1 MEAIAMKQYRN
12 RLHQHGVTL
21 MELLI
26 VVSIVGILAAIAY
39 PSYRQYAIRVKR
51 TDATRELLS
60 MAQRLERCFSR
71 TNDYT
76 RVDDVPTA
84 CVTLPFTN
92 AEGTY
97 RFENLATMTANTYSL
112 QAVPLAGQADDTKC
126 GSFTLNQLGQQGV
139 TGTSSGDPKGCWG
152 GRGS

>member
-1 MEAIAMKQYRN
+1 MNLYKNWLRQRGI
-12 RLHQHGVTL
+12 TL
-21 MELLI
+21 IELLI
-26 VVSIVGILAAIAY
+26 VVVVVGILAAIAI
-39 PSYRQYAIRVKR
+39 PSYRQYVIRVTR

-60 MAQRLERCFSR
+60 VAQRLERCFSR

-84 CVTLPFTN
+84 CVTLPYTN

-97 RFENLATMTANTYSL
+97 RIENVAAMTATTYSIR
-112 QAVPLAGQADDTKC
+112 AVPQGGQADDTLC

-139 TGTSSGDPKGCWG
+139 TGTSAGDPRGCWG